1 MTYVNGPEEFIR
13 LTFDFFENYE
23 KRSFLFWSYTQHSAT
38 ITRKTSLFLQS
49 IFERICNYILIINA
63 IYQIIIAFFL
73 LFFFAFFP
81 VKEKVQ
87 KESGIRSRGQA
98 RGSDSIT
105 KAISKRKKFNNYLI
119 WAAAAALL
127 VLLLVV
133 LGYISFLSGWLGL
146 WGLISYVHVSIHPKL
161 S

>member
-1 MTYVNGPEEFIR
+1 M
-13 LTFDFFENYE
+13 
-23 KRSFLFWSYTQHSAT
+23 
-38 ITRKTSLFLQS
+38 
-49 IFERICNYILIINA
+49 
-63 IYQIIIAFFL
+63 
-73 LFFFAFFP
+73 
-81 VKEKVQ
+81 KEKVQ

-146 WGLISYVHVSIHPKL
+146 
-161 S
+161 